1 MPTAQMKGES
11 PNCRNHM
18 VLPIHADG
26 LYWGAVGIKS
36 CFLCYTHNA
45 TQRENFMATAQMKGE
60 SPNFRNHRVL
70 PIPADGLYWGAVG
83 IKSCLYV
90 THNATQRENFMQTAQ
105 MKPHP
110 GPHPRGLNTVSG
122 CGNASC
128 RLGARTWLA
137 GLARCTRTQCAV
149 MENPSSYDISTII

>member
-11 PNCRNHM
+11 PNCRNH
-18 VLPIHADG
+18 
-26 LYWGAVGIKS
+26 
-36 CFLCYTHNA
+36 
-45 TQRENFMATAQMKGE
+45 
-60 SPNFRNHRVL
+60 RVL
-70 PIPADGLYWGAVG
+70 PIPADRLYWGAVG

-90 THNATQRENFMQTAQ
+90 THNATQRENFMPTAQ

-110 GPHPRGLNTVSG
+110 GPHPRGLSTVSG

-128 RLGARTWLA
+128 RPGTRTGLA

-149 MENPSSYDISTII
+149 MENPSSYVRWPNSAISFKLRFQASFQALLQALFQALVPSFALNFTSSFQASFQALFQA